1 MSDAPTPIRRP
12 EGFSPRLLHGGDYN
26 PDQWLDRPD
35 ILEEDVRLM
44 QKAKV
49 NVVSL
54 GIFAWAALEPEEGR
68 YTFDWLDAAIDRLH
82 AAGVVVFLATPS
94 GARPA
99 WLSQRYPEV
108 LRVGPNRVRNLHGR
122 RHNHCYTAP
131 AYRERVAAID
141 AALARRYASHP
152 AVALWHISNEYGGE
166 CHCPLCQDAFRAW
179 LRRRYQDDL
188 DALNKAWW
196 ASFWSHTYT
205 DWSQIESPAPH
216 GEPLLHGLNL
226 DWRRFVTNQTCE
238 FMLHEIRTVKSVDP
252 SLPATTNFM
261 PAFRD
266 LDYWKLAAHLD
277 VISWD
282 SYPAW
287 HGSGTVGGTGG
298 NGAWDPEGRDWRLA
312 SRIGFHHDTFRT
324 MGRRPFLLLEST
336 PSATNWMRVA
346 KRKRPGM
353 HLLSSLHAVAHGSDS
368 VQYFQWRKSRG
379 SSEKFHGAVVDH
391 AGHEYTRVFS
401 DVTDVG
407 AALEVLSEVV
417 GSTVPAEAAVI
428 MDWENRW
435 AIEDAQGPVA
445 REARQYVETC
455 ERHHHALNRLSVA
468 VDVVDSEQSLAQYKL
483 VIAPMLYMV
492 KPGVA
497 ERLAEFVRA
506 GGTLVV
512 TYWSGIVNES
522 DLCFTGGFPGPLRE
536 LLGIWSEE
544 IDALYPNDEL
554 TVRLRP
560 DTELARAFRGGEYA
574 AETLADL
581 VHAEGAEVLAE
592 YAGQFYAGR
601 PALTRRKFGEGVAY
615 YVAARME
622 QRFLNELYAALT
634 AVSRP
639 LRAVDEALP
648 EGVFATLRVGADA
661 EYRFF
666 MNFTEDSCPVPPP
679 ADSERV
685 IYASPQP
692 YTGDPSQHQGRIR
705 VRTDANPAT
714 LPPYGVQVRRRS
726 RALPGG

>member
-1 MSDAPTPIRRP
+1 MNDASIPIRRP

-35 ILEEDVRLM
+35 VLEADIRLM
-44 QKAKV
+44 QQANV

-54 GIFAWAALEPEEGR
+54 GIFAWTALEPEEGR
-68 YTFDWLDAAIDRLH
+68 YTFEWLDTAIDRLY
-82 AAGVVVFLATPS
+82 AAGVLVFLATPS

-99 WLSQRYPEV
+99 WLSQCYPEV

-122 RHNHCYTAP
+122 RHNHCYTSP

-141 AALARRYASHP
+141 GALAKRYAGHP

-166 CHCPLCQDAFRAW
+166 CHCPLCQDAFRGW
-179 LRRRYQDDL
+179 LRKRYRDDL

-196 ASFWSHTYT
+196 ANFWSHTYT

-226 DWRRFVTNQTCE
+226 DWRRFVTHQTRE
-238 FMLHEIRTVKSVDP
+238 FMLHEISTVKAADP

-266 LDYWKLAAHLD
+266 LDYWKLAPHLD

-282 SYPAW
+282 NYPAW
-287 HGSGTVGGTGG
+287 HGSGTVGGADG
-298 NGAWDPEGRDWRLA
+298 NGAWDPQGRDWRLA
-312 SRIGFHHDTFRT
+312 SRIGFHHDTFRA
-324 MGRRPFLLLEST
+324 MGQRPFLLLEST

-353 HLLSSLHAVAHGSDS
+353 HLLSSLHAVAHGADS

-391 AGHEYTRVFS
+391 VGHGDTRVFS

-407 AALEVLSEVV
+407 AALEALSDVA

-435 AIEDAQGPVA
+435 ALEDAQGPVA
-445 REARQYVETC
+445 RELRRYTEVC
-455 ERHHHALNRLSVA
+455 ECHHHALNRLSVA
-468 VDVVDSEQSLAQYKL
+468 VDVIDSEQDMARYKL
-483 VIAPMLYMV
+483 VAAPMLYMV

-497 ERLAEFVRA
+497 DRLSEFVRA

-512 TYWSGIVNES
+512 TYWSGIVNEN

-544 IDALYPNDEL
+544 MDALYPNDHL

-560 DTELARAFRGGEYA
+560 DREAARAFSRREYTA
-574 AETLADL
+574 GTLADL
-581 VHAEGAEVLAE
+581 VHTEGAEVLAE

-601 PALTRRKFGEGVAY
+601 PALTRKALGQGSAY

-622 QRFLNELYAALT
+622 QAFLNELYAAIS
-634 AVSRP
+634 AGCRP
-639 LRAVDEALP
+639 LRALEEPLP
-648 EGVFATLRVGADA
+648 EGVFATLRVGESA
-661 EYRFF
+661 EHRFL
-666 MNFTEDSCPVPPP
+666 MNFTEKSQPVPPP
-679 ADSERV
+679 VEDERV
-685 IYASPQP
+685 AYASPEP
-692 YTGDPSQHQGRIR
+692 HAGDPATLQGRTRIR
-705 VRTDANPAT
+705 MDGHPAV

-726 RALPGG
+726 AMQDG